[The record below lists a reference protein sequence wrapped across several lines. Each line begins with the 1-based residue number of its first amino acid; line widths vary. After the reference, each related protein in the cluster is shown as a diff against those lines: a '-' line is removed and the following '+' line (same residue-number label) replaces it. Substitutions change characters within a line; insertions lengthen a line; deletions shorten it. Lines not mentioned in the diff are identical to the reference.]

1 MKKGV
6 QQIMLGTV
14 TGTYDR
20 ALSVL
25 ERIRNAGYDGVELN
39 RYMIHPT
46 PLFVR
51 ALTRVFGMPTGG
63 GGKLDWKSLVKE
75 SGLEVISLH
84 TDLGTLEK
92 DPRMIADEALSLGTR
107 RVVITGVYNYD
118 YTKAESVKAL
128 SRRLNDQG
136 RILSESGVSLFYHN
150 HNTELITADD
160 GRKAYDIILEE
171 TNPDAV
177 SFEFDSYWFTDG
189 GADAAFWMRKLG
201 KRMKLWHV
209 TDRGIRHSGASVTP
223 ILKADSMEL
232 GKGSMNLEA
241 LHSIAEANGIEAVVL
256 ESHRNWIDKDPVLSL
271 EVSGKYLEAW

>member
-1 MKKGV
+1 MADSIHCVLYISKGDETVKKGV

-92 DPRMIADEALSLGTR
+92 DPRMIADEALSLGTH

-136 RILSESGVSLFYHN
+136 RILSESGVSLFYHLN
-150 HNTELITADD
+150 FLDFIHRTLYIPHLKGVQFFCSE
-160 GRKAYDIILEE
+160 RDI
-171 TNPDAV
+171 
-177 SFEFDSYWFTDG
+177 
-189 GADAAFWMRKLG
+189 
-201 KRMKLWHV
+201 
-209 TDRGIRHSGASVTP
+209 
-223 ILKADSMEL
+223 
-232 GKGSMNLEA
+232 
-241 LHSIAEANGIEAVVL
+241 
-256 ESHRNWIDKDPVLSL
+256 
-271 EVSGKYLEAW
+271 